1 MFSFDMLQLLNFSC
15 MWMLV
20 KFRMPVCRWQI
31 QSNERHKSEVVGAS
45 ITFCLIPQKILN
57 MVATAKM
64 GYAPKM
70 AMEWRRW
77 GPKWP
82 SNNGDNGDIY
92 NGDNGHNENKASGTW
107 HVAATG
113 STPQDSQPYDGTLRA
128 TFDTCAIF
136 MCIPIIIKRMML
148 SNDMRSL
155 SPKTCIRPSLQSWL
169 GMALKVRFVKSESL
183 CWPKVSDLKFKFTY
197 IYI

>member
-1 MFSFDMLQLLNFSC
+1 MKDISQKWLERPSPSASFHKKSSIWWPQRK
-15 MWMLV
+15 WG
-20 KFRMPVCRWQI
+20 MP
-31 QSNERHKSEVVGAS
+31 
-45 ITFCLIPQKILN
+45 
-57 MVATAKM
+57 
-64 GYAPKM
+64 
-70 AMEWRRW
+70 
-77 GPKWP
+77 PKWP
-82 SNNGDNGDIY
+82 WNGDDEALNGHQIMGIMGIY

-197 IYI
+197 IYIIGFKSSYY

>member
-1 MFSFDMLQLLNFSC
+1 MLQLLNFSC

-57 MVATAKM
+57 IVATAKM

-77 GPKWP
+77 GPKWA
-82 SNNGDNGDIY
+82 SNNGDNGD
-92 NGDNGHNENKASGTW
+92 NENKASGTW

-113 STPQDSQPYDGTLRA
+113 STPQDSQPYDGILRA
-128 TFDTCAIF
+128 TFETCAILHVHSYHYQTDDV
-136 MCIPIIIKRMML
+136 IKWHEEFVTQNMYSAITSEL
-148 SNDMRSL
+148 AGYGSQ
-155 SPKTCIRPSLQSWL
+155 SPFCQVRIF
-169 GMALKVRFVKSESL
+169 ALAESV
-183 CWPKVSDLKFKFTY
+183 WSQIYVY
-197 IYI
+197 I